1 MKNIKPAQLILYIQ
15 QLFRSMGCSIDDSLI
30 CADVLVKAEMRGISS
45 HGLSRLPEYI
55 ALFDNGRVNGSNR
68 PFFVRERVS
77 TALIDGN
84 KTFGMISSDMAMRT
98 AIEKAKVAGTGWVS
112 VRNSYHF
119 GIAGYYSMLALEHN
133 MIGIAMTNAN
143 PLVAPY
149 RGSKGMLGTNPMSV
163 AIPALKNPP
172 IVIDMATAPISRG
185 KLDIFAAA
193 GMAVEEGLVQDHSG
207 KGVTDSSVLKKGGAI
222 LPLGVD
228 TEHAA
233 HKGYCLS
240 AMVDLLSAV
249 LPGANFGPLVVPTL
263 SYLGNRGEEDRGIGH
278 FFGAISI
285 DAFRDVSE
293 FFEDVDLWIQ
303 LLREAPAID
312 KNLPVLIPG
321 DPERINETNSIEKGI
336 QITDELYDELLMVGA
351 RFNIPLKL
359 LG

>member
-1 MKNIKPAQLILYIQ
+1 MKNISPAQLIYYIQ
-15 QLFRSMGCSIDDSLI
+15 QLFSSMGCSLNDSLI
-30 CADVLVKAEMRGISS
+30 CAEVLVKAEMRGISS

-55 ALFDNGRVNGSNR
+55 ALFDSKRVCGSNR
-68 PFFVRERVS
+68 PFVVRERVS

-84 KTFGMISSDMAMRT
+84 KTFGMTSSEMAMRL

-143 PLVAPY
+143 PLVAPF
-149 RGSKGMLGTNPMSV
+149 RGSKGMLGTNPFSI

-185 KLDIFAAA
+185 KLDIYAAS
-193 GMAVEEGLVQDHSG
+193 GLAVEEGLVQDESG

-228 TEHAA
+228 AEHAA

-263 SYLGNRGEEDRGIGH
+263 SYLGNRGAEDRGIGH

-285 DAFRDVSE
+285 DAFRDVNE

-303 LLREAPAID
+303 LLKETPAID
-312 KNLPVLIPG
+312 DDLPVLIPG
-321 DPERINETNSIEKGI
+321 DPERVNETKCIETGI
-336 QITDELYDELLMVGA
+336 QLTDELYKLLLTVGA